1 MELSGVMVTFSSPPS
16 AFSGMVRVNTEPSAP
31 VVARV
36 PPVTGIRAVAALVPS
51 SVTETLVGC
60 GTTRLPLVPP
70 AGPVEPAGP
79 WSRRSRR
86 CRWSPLRL
94 RPRRPTR
101 AATGQGERSPSC
113 GPGDGVR
120 IMQSLLQTLTQKPAR
135 CGRPSL
141 ELASQSV
148 EEVSR
153 GRTIS
158 RVL

>member
-79 WSRRSRR
+79 WSRRARGAGGPGVAVGAPCVCAPAGRR
-86 CRWSPLRL
+86 EQQQDKERGA
-94 RPRRPTR
+94 RPADP
-101 AATGQGERSPSC
+101 ATGSGSC
-113 GPGDGVR
+113 NHSFKR
-120 IMQSLLQTLTQKPAR
+120 
-135 CGRPSL
+135 
-141 ELASQSV
+141 
-148 EEVSR
+148 
-153 GRTIS
+153 
-158 RVL
+158 